1 MNRELPPAKKG
12 SSVFYQHYKENVDEK
27 RIRFSEENVF
37 TFNNDYV
44 TTKVS
49 ELDQS
54 KEATVEKLLFE
65 QKKFIAV
72 CYDCIRK

>member
-12 SSVFYQHYKENVDEK
+12 SSVFYQHYKENVEEK
-27 RIRFSEENVF
+27 RIHFSEETVF

-72 CYDCIRK
+72 CYAGIRK